1 MRILAM
7 GNVELLPHLGSG
19 KTRLGWREGFAGH
32 GHSYEPV
39 TPPAFEMAFG
49 KTIRARKY
57 RQAIGALLWFWKNP
71 GWREYDII
79 EFHGDEFWLA
89 TLWLSRQRRRP
100 LIIASTDGLELLAY
114 DRHAF
119 DDMNRGR
126 LGPLKKL
133 GNRLTHESWGKI
145 AFRRADR
152 FASICKLDADYMQK
166 QGYFTPAHCVVAA
179 PGLDVEYSSC
189 DPAILKEHAI
199 AFNGSWIE
207 RKGISTLIKVA
218 DTLLR
223 EDERLE
229 FHVFGTGGKEA
240 LVRASFDPSLH
251 ARIHVYGRLS
261 NSDLAH
267 GLARCKVF
275 IFPSEY
281 EGFGIALGEAMA
293 CSCACVT
300 TPTGYGWELKDGEE
314 AFIRPFGDHNG
325 MTVAAR
331 QLLTNPTLLQ
341 AISSSGRDRARQ
353 LRWDT
358 SAEALIHA
366 YEQWLEEY
374 QSRQNGFSRK

>member
-1 MRILAM
+1 M
-7 GNVELLPHLGSG
+7 GNVQLLPHLGSG
-19 KTRLGWREGFAGH
+19 KTRLGWLDGFAKH

-39 TPPAFEMAFG
+39 QPQEFELFFG
-49 KTIRARKY
+49 KTTRARKY
-57 RQAIGALLWFWKNP
+57 RQALGALLWFWKNP
-71 GWREYDII
+71 RWREYDII

-89 TLWLSRQRRRP
+89 TLWLSRQRQHP
-100 LIIASTDGLELLAY
+100 LLIASTDGLELLAY
-114 DRHAF
+114 ERHAF
-119 DDMNRGR
+119 DDMNRGVF
-126 LGPLKKL
+126 GSLKKL
-133 GNRLTHESWGKI
+133 SSRLTHESWGKI

-166 QGYFTPAHCVVAA
+166 HGYFPPEHCVIAA
-179 PGLDVEYSSC
+179 PGLDVEYSGC
-189 DPAILKEHAI
+189 DPRIPKEHSI

-207 RKGISTLIKVA
+207 RKGISTLIKIA

-240 LVRASFDPSLH
+240 LVRSSFDPSLH
-251 ARIHVYGRLS
+251 ARIHVYKRLS
-261 NSDLAH
+261 NLDLAN

-314 AFIRPFGDHNG
+314 AFIRPFGDHQG
-325 MTVAAR
+325 MISAAR
-331 QLLTNPTLLQ
+331 QLLKEEALFKR
-341 AISSSGRDRARQ
+341 ISAAGLNRARK
-353 LRWDT
+353 LRWENSQDILVT
-358 SAEALIHA
+358 A
-366 YEQWLEEY
+366 YQHWLQELR
-374 QSRQNGFSRK
+374 S